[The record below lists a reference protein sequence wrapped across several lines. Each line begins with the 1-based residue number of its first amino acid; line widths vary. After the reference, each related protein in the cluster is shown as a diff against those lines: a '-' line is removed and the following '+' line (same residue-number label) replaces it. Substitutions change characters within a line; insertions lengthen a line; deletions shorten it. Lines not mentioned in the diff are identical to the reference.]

1 MSLSKKLRRR
11 GASAFLKDNGYPVAE
26 STLAK
31 YATIGGGPPF
41 ESFGRIPLY
50 DPDELLSWA
59 RSRCRVRR
67 STSDP
72 GSPVPAQPEA
82 A

>member
-1 MSLSKKLRRR
+1 MSKLRRR
-11 GASAFLKDNGYPVAE
+11 AASALLRQHGYPVAE
-26 STLAK
+26 TTLAK

-50 DPDELLSWA
+50 DPEELLAWA
-59 RSRCRVRR
+59 RSRCRARR

-72 GSPVPAQPEA
+72 GQPAA